1 MRGVGCGKVVK
12 NPALDKNRFLG
23 LSFVFNGLLCGKN
36 FSLTPVPIRRMVET
50 VPTGTEGNM
59 LYHVRQ
65 RQIYFEDF
73 EVEADSPEEAI
84 DLVDSGDVEESLG
97 SGYLETVATY
107 LTNGYAQ
114 LDDQPENATLPEY

>member
-1 MRGVGCGKVVK
+1 
-12 NPALDKNRFLG
+12 
-23 LSFVFNGLLCGKN
+23 
-36 FSLTPVPIRRMVET
+36 
-50 VPTGTEGNM
+50 M